1 MCTRR
6 VGARVPQAH
15 AVSGHKSQGQT
26 LARIVLSHLYAMGVT
41 GEEYCLLRSWG
52 WFYTAVSRTKMG
64 TGLKLA
70 MRQLPLAHM
79 QKRRHD
85 VLAEMARVQVIHEET
100 FVRVHGTPATREAD
114 RHRVAAARAALMVA
128 KRAFR

>member
-1 MCTRR
+1 
-6 VGARVPQAH
+6 
-15 AVSGHKSQGQT
+15 
-26 LARIVLSHLYAMGVT
+26 
-41 GEEYCLLRSWG
+41 
-52 WFYTAVSRTKMG
+52 MG

-79 QKRRHD
+79 RKRRHD
-85 VLAEMARVQVIHEET
+85 VSAEMARVQVIHEET

-114 RHRVAAARAALMVA
+114 RHRVAAARAALMVV